1 MAPFDGAFA
10 ARSNRPMPAPRP
22 DRRRLIIAAG
32 SVGVAAIGAPAIVL
46 ARGLPPMTDGPFY
59 PSIAYRARSLD
70 WDADLTTVR
79 GFAPDGQPLAKARG
93 EHLDLHG
100 VVRDKAGRAIDGAEI
115 EIWQCD
121 VVGSYR
127 HPRGAGDRIDAGFQ
141 GFGATR
147 SDSRGGYR
155 FRTIRPVPYPGRTPH
170 IHVKLRHSTFGELT
184 SQLFVAGEPGNA
196 ADFLYRSLGDD
207 DRKDVE
213 LRLQRA
219 PASEPVM
226 WIAERDLLVGA

>member
-1 MAPFDGAFA
+1 MAAEH
-10 ARSNRPMPAPRP
+10 R
-22 DRRRLIIAAG
+22 DRRRLIVAAG
-32 SVGVAAIGAPAIVL
+32 AGVVAAIGCPAIAL
-46 ARGLPPMTDGPFY
+46 ARGLPAMTDGPFY

-79 GFAPDGQPLAKARG
+79 GRDPDGQPLPKARG

-100 VVRDKAGRAIDGAEI
+100 IVRDGVGRAVDGAEI

-121 VVGSYR
+121 AFGSYR

-147 SDSRGGYR
+147 SDARGGYR

-170 IHVKLRHSTFGELT
+170 IHVKLRHATFGEAT
-184 SQLFVAGEPGNA
+184 SQLFVAGEPGNP

-207 DRKDVE
+207 DRREVE

-219 PASEPVM
+219 SGGEPVM
-226 WIAERDLLVGA
+226 WIAERDLVVAA

>member
-1 MAPFDGAFA
+1 MNDAPI
-10 ARSNRPMPAPRP
+10 
-22 DRRRLIIAAG
+22 DRRRRAIAG
-32 SVGVAAIGAPAIVL
+32 VGAVAALGWPAL
-46 ARGLPPMTDGPFY
+46 AAARGVPPMTDGPFY
-59 PSIAYRARSLD
+59 PPIAYRARSLD

-79 GFAPDGQPLAKARG
+79 GRAPDGQPLPKARG

-100 VVRDKAGRAIDGAEI
+100 VVRDAAGRAIDGAEI

-121 VVGSYR
+121 AFGSYR

-147 SDSRGGYR
+147 SDAGGGYR

-170 IHVKLRHSTFGELT
+170 IHVKLRHATFGELT
-184 SQLFVAGEPGNA
+184 SQLFVIGEPGNA

-207 DRKDVE
+207 DRKEVE

-219 PASEPVM
+219 PAGEAVM
-226 WIAERDLLVGA
+226 WIAERDLAVGA

>member
-1 MAPFDGAFA
+1 MDAEHL
-10 ARSNRPMPAPRP
+10 
-22 DRRRLIIAAG
+22 DRRRLIVAAG
-32 SVGVAAIGAPAIVL
+32 AGVVATIGFPVL
-46 ARGLPPMTDGPFY
+46 ASARGLPPMTDGPFY
-59 PSIAYRARSLD
+59 PSIAYRSRSLD

-79 GFAPDGQPLAKARG
+79 GRAPDGQPLTRARG

-100 VVRDKAGRAIDGAEI
+100 AVRDGDGRAVDGAEI

-121 VVGSYR
+121 AYGSYR

-147 SDSRGGYR
+147 SDARGGYR

-170 IHVKLRHSTFGELT
+170 IHVKLRHPAFGEAT
-184 SQLFVAGEPGNA
+184 SQLFVAGEPGNPG
-196 ADFLYRSLGDD
+196 DFLYRSLAEGE
-207 DRKDVE
+207 RQDVE

-219 PASEPVM
+219 AVETGVM
-226 WIAERDLLVGA
+226 WIAERDLLVAR

>member
-1 MAPFDGAFA
+1 MEIHRA
-10 ARSNRPMPAPRP
+10 
-22 DRRRLIIAAG
+22 DRRRLIVVAG
-32 SVGVAAIGAPAIVL
+32 AGVAAAIGFPGIAS
-46 ARGLPPMTDGPFY
+46 ARGLPAMTDGPFY
-59 PSIAYRARSLD
+59 PSTDYRARSFD

-79 GFAPDGQPLAKARG
+79 GRAPDGQPLPKARG

-100 VVRDKAGRAIDGAEI
+100 VVRDGSGRAVDGAEI

-121 VVGSYR
+121 AFGSYR

-147 SDSRGGYR
+147 SDGRGGYR

-170 IHVKLRHSTFGELT
+170 IHVKLRHPAFGEVT
-184 SQLFVAGEPGNA
+184 SQLFVVGEPGNA
-196 ADFLYRSLGDD
+196 GDVLYSGLAEGD
-207 DRKDVE
+207 RREVE
-213 LRLQRA
+213 MRLQRA
-219 PASEPVM
+219 PAGEAVM

>member
-1 MAPFDGAFA
+1 MDTSC
-10 ARSNRPMPAPRP
+10 RQ
-22 DRRRLIIAAG
+22 RRRLILAAG
-32 SVGVAAIGAPAIVL
+32 AGSIANGAPAL
-46 ARGLPPMTDGPFY
+46 AWARGLPAMTDGPFY

-79 GFAPDGQPLAKARG
+79 GRTPDGQPLARARG

-100 VVRDKAGRAIDGAEI
+100 VVRDSAGRVVDGAEI

-121 VVGSYR
+121 AVGSYR

-147 SDSRGGYR
+147 SDARGGYR

-170 IHVKLRHSTFGELT
+170 IHVKLRHPAFGELS

-196 ADFLYRSLGDD
+196 ADFLYRSLGTD
-207 DRKDVE
+207 DRQDVE

-219 PASEPVM
+219 AAGEPVM

>member
-1 MAPFDGAFA
+1 
-10 ARSNRPMPAPRP
+10 
-22 DRRRLIIAAG
+22 
-32 SVGVAAIGAPAIVL
+32 
-46 ARGLPPMTDGPFY
+46 MTDGPFY
-59 PSIAYRARSLD
+59 PSLAYRARSLD

-79 GFAPDGQPLAKARG
+79 GRAPDGQPLPKARG

-100 VVRDKAGRAIDGAEI
+100 VVRDGSGRAVDGAEI

-121 VVGSYR
+121 AFGSYR

-147 SDSRGGYR
+147 SDGRGGYR

-170 IHVKLRHSTFGELT
+170 IHVKLRHPAFGEVT
-184 SQLFVAGEPGNA
+184 SQLFVVGEPGNA
-196 ADFLYRSLGDD
+196 GDFLYRSLAEGD
-207 DRKDVE
+207 RQEVE

-219 PASEPVM
+219 PAGRRGDVDRRARSARRRCV
-226 WIAERDLLVGA
+226 RRRVGAAADRRLSRRRSRRGRAARSSSRRRRRRGRRGWRG